1 MPAQKMQHTI
11 AESVFW
17 QKTARFLI
25 ITAGNCFIYF
35 FPIIV
40 YIYVYTGEMTMLI
53 SKVFKSGN
61 SQAVRLPKEYRLDT
75 DEVAI
80 NRIGNALIIIQ
91 KDDPWNL
98 FSQGIRE
105 IGTDFPKTIKK
116 LRLSKR
122 RSIK

>member
-1 MPAQKMQHTI
+1 
-11 AESVFW
+11 
-17 QKTARFLI
+17 
-25 ITAGNCFIYF
+25 
-35 FPIIV
+35 
-40 YIYVYTGEMTMLI
+40 MLI

-80 NRIGNALIIIQ
+80 NRIGNVLIIIQ

-122 RSIK
+122 QSIK